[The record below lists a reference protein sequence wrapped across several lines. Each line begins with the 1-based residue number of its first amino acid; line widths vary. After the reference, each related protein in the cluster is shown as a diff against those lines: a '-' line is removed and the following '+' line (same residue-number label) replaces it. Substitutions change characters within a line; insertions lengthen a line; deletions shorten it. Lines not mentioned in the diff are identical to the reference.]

1 MVEIHGGVCVTGVRR
16 VCACKCECAESVHV
30 KCGTRVP
37 VIVSVHTRGQ
47 VHRSTQVWSVQV

>member
-1 MVEIHGGVCVTGVRR
+1 MEIHGGVCVTGVRR
-16 VCACKCECAESVHV
+16 VCACECAEGVYV